1 MIKVNF
7 YDLNVELDSKLLY
20 AVIMAR
26 YKGKWIFIRHKERTT
41 WEIPGG
47 HREEN
52 EDINSAASR
61 ELFEETG
68 AKSFDIKPI
77 CIYSVDNGE
86 SETFG
91 QLFCAEISHL
101 EELPD
106 SEIVEI
112 KLFDSTPT
120 NLTYPLIQPYLFK
133 MVEEFYTLDILRS
146 EEFICQRNQ
155 LQQ

>member
-7 YDLNVELDSKLLY
+7 YDLNQELDSKLLY

-26 YKGKWIFIRHKERTT
+26 YKEKWIFVRHKERTT

-52 EDINSAASR
+52 EDINNAASR

-68 AKSFDIKPI
+68 AKSFNIKPV

-86 SETFG
+86 GETFG
-91 QLFCAEISHL
+91 QLFCAVITHL

-106 SEIVEI
+106 SEIGEI
-112 KLFDSTPT
+112 KLFDSIPK

-133 MVEEFYTLDILRS
+133 KVEEFYLS
-146 EEFICQRNQ
+146 FSNAGEN
-155 LQQ
+155 

>member
-7 YDLNVELDSKLLY
+7 YDLNEELDSKLLY

-26 YKGKWIFIRHKERTT
+26 YKEKWIFVRHKDRNT

-52 EDINSAASR
+52 EDINNTASR

-68 AKSFDIKPI
+68 AKFFDIKPV

-86 SETFG
+86 GETFG
-91 QLFCAEISHL
+91 QLFCAEITHI

-106 SEIVEI
+106 SEIGEI
-112 KLFDSTPT
+112 KLFYSIPK
-120 NLTYPLIQPYLFK
+120 NLTYPLIQPHLFK
-133 MVEEFYTLDILRS
+133 NVEEYYISFSNTG
-146 EEFICQRNQ
+146 EN
-155 LQQ
+155 